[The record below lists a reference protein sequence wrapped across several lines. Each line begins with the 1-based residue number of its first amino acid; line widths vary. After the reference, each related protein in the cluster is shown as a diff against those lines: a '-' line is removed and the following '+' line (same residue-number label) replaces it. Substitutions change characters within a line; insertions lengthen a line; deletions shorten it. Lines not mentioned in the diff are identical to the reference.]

1 MTLDADDVA
10 VLLRRLGELAV
21 APLPITARL
30 LDTAWALHDTVA
42 APDALY
48 VAAAQELSA
57 DLVITDDRLARAAR
71 DVAVN
76 PGGDRS

>member
-42 APDALY
+42 APDALC